1 MRGASRASYAEL
13 RERLAASLTGAP
25 VAQRAGDELF
35 AVTRL
40 LDSEHGL
47 RRALSDTSR
56 EGAEKSAVARR
67 LLRGKVSATTE
78 DLVAEAAA
86 AKWATSGDFSDAVEQ
101 LAIESFTVA
110 AQLGG
115 SLDDLE
121 DDLFRFARVVAGQP
135 GLREALTGPAETTA
149 KQSLLTNLL
158 SRKVSA
164 PSLALITQLL
174 THPRGRSPQAAL
186 DLAAGIA
193 AQRRQQLIALVRVAT
208 ELTSGQRR
216 RLVTALT
223 QAYGQGVHLNVVHDP
238 SVVGGISVQI
248 GDELID
254 GTASTRLSEIRRKLA
269 G

>member
-1 MRGASRASYAEL
+1 MRGASRASFLGL
-13 RERLAASLTGAP
+13 RERLAASVTGVQEA
-25 VAQRAGDELF
+25 RRSGDELF

-47 RRALSDTSR
+47 RRALADASKP
-56 EGAEKSAVARR
+56 GAEKAATVRR
-67 LLRGKVSATTE
+67 LLHGRVSAVTE
-78 DLVAEAAA
+78 GLVAEAAA
-86 AKWATSGDFSDAVEQ
+86 SRWATPGDFCDAIEQ
-101 LAIESFTVA
+101 LAIESLTIA

-121 DDLFRFARVVAGQP
+121 DDLFRFGRVVAAQP
-135 GLREALTGPAETTA
+135 GLREALTGPADPEA
-149 KQSLLTNLL
+149 KASLLSGLL
-158 SRKVSA
+158 GGKISA

-174 THPRGRSPQAAL
+174 THARGRSPQGAL

-193 AQRRQQLIALVRVAT
+193 AERRQQLIAVVRVAT
-208 ELTSGQRR
+208 ELTAAQRQ

-223 QAYGQGVHLNVVHDP
+223 RGYGQGVHLNVVHDP
-238 SVVGGISVQI
+238 SVIGGMSVQI

-254 GTASTRLSEIRRKLA
+254 GTASTRLSEVRRRLA

>member
-13 RERLAASLTGAP
+13 RERLAASLTAAP
-25 VAQRAGDELF
+25 VAQQTGDELF

-56 EGAEKSAVARR
+56 DGTEKAAVMQR
-67 LLRGKVSATTE
+67 LLHGKVSAVTE
-78 DLVAEAAA
+78 ELAAA
-86 AKWATSGDFSDAVEQ
+86 AAASKWATPGEFADAIEQ
-101 LAIESFTVA
+101 LAIESLTVA

-135 GLREALTGPAETTA
+135 GLREALTGPADSAA
-149 KQSLLTNLL
+149 KGSLLTNLL

-174 THPRGRSPQAAL
+174 THTRGRSPQAAL

-193 AQRRQQLIALVRVAT
+193 AQRRQQLIAVVRVAT
-208 ELTSGQRR
+208 DLTAATRQ

-223 QAYGQGVHLNVVHDP
+223 RAYGQGVHLNVVHDP
-238 SVVGGISVQI
+238 SVVGGMSVQI

-254 GTASTRLSEIRRKLA
+254 GTASTRLSEVQRKLA